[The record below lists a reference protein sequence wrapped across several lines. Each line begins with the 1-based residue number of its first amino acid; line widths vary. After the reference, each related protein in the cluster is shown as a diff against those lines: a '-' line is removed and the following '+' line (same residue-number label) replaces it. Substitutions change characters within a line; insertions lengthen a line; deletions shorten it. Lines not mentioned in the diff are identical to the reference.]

1 MNALLVSF
9 FFSKNIGDLL
19 ISETLSSFYG
29 EKFSIVKFD
38 YSRSYSDY
46 HSSNI
51 VQIIVNKLLKNNIF
65 RKYSILRRVHNYI
78 SSNMQEYENW
88 KSFKHNLA
96 RSDFLIIGGGNMIMD
111 ISKDSSS
118 ADYFG
123 KYIQIA
129 KKLKKKVY
137 VSSIGVGPFIN
148 KTQIKKTA
156 EVLKRCDYVTFR
168 DKLSLD
174 CLRPFINSHKNIH
187 VSIDP
192 AFLLPQRTKKIKKEI
207 IAINIIN
214 YKLINPKSDYYDI
227 SIKSY
232 AALADQ
238 IVETTGYNVILFQTE
253 VNDYSTV
260 LEVYNMVKFKN
271 RIDVCFIDSLD
282 SLLNLYD
289 STLILIGTRM
299 HSMIIAYTQN
309 IPIIGLTWQQKVTA
323 LFEIIEEKK
332 AVYDFCSMDANI
344 SKIVEQCVYKIQ
356 NIEHEKSIINR
367 NLKSIRK
374 KFEINNTISDSLKSE
389 FQKAL

>member
-123 KYIQIA
+123 KYIQI
-129 KKLKKKVY
+129 
-137 VSSIGVGPFIN
+137 
-148 KTQIKKTA
+148 
-156 EVLKRCDYVTFR
+156 
-168 DKLSLD
+168 
-174 CLRPFINSHKNIH
+174 
-187 VSIDP
+187 
-192 AFLLPQRTKKIKKEI
+192 TKKIKKEI

-299 HSMIIAYTQN
+299 HSMIIAYT
-309 IPIIGLTWQQKVTA
+309 P
-323 LFEIIEEKK
+323 
-332 AVYDFCSMDANI
+332 
-344 SKIVEQCVYKIQ
+344 
-356 NIEHEKSIINR
+356 
-367 NLKSIRK
+367 
-374 KFEINNTISDSLKSE
+374 
-389 FQKAL
+389 